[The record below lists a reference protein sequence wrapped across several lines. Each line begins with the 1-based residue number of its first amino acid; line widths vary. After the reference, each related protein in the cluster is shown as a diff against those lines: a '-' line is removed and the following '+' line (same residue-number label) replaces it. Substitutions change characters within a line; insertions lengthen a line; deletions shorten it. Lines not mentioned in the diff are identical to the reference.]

1 MQQALALFAAGSAL
15 LVNIAAQ
22 VLVHRFPVHG
32 VAPEGRLVL
41 SLLTGFLGGSAT
53 FVLAVALLRISVG
66 PDDDI
71 WWHAAAALLIYI
83 AGSFSFLCLVS
94 AGETSVRVE
103 ILRQLKG
110 RATGLT
116 LQELDAAYANS
127 ILIRTRLDRLIEA
140 HAIRIDR
147 GRYQLASKPLLIV
160 ASAFRLAKLVL
171 FGVTNEFGLPS
182 NWQSRSR
189 DRAKGGR
196 PEVTPKE

>member
-1 MQQALALFAAGSAL
+1 MQQALVLLAAGSAV
-15 LVNIAAQ
+15 LVNIVAQ
-22 VLVHRFPVHG
+22 VLVHRFSVQR

-41 SLLTGFLGGSAT
+41 SLLAGFLGGTAT
-53 FVLAVALLRISVG
+53 LVFAVVLVRSSFG
-66 PDDDI
+66 PNDDI

-110 RATGLT
+110 SATGLT
-116 LQELDAAYANS
+116 PKELDAAYGNS

-147 GRYQLASKPLLIV
+147 GRYQLASKSLVVV
-160 ASAFRLAKLVL
+160 ASVFRLAKLVL

-182 NWQSRSR
+182 NWQSRNR
-189 DRAKGGR
+189 DRTKDGP
-196 PEVTPKE
+196 PEVTPKA